1 MSSRGWPEADSSA
14 SNRASPSYSDHL
26 EPPGKFGPPDLDLD
40 RPVLE
45 RYFASLGGGTPAEIG
60 NYHQETPVDESIR
73 ARAIPASVLVPI
85 VEHTDGLYVL
95 LTRRSEDIS
104 YPGQVCF
111 PGGRAD
117 PGDASPEA
125 TALREAH
132 EEIGMNPESV
142 RILGRLGDYYTHS
155 AFRIT
160 PVVGLV
166 RPPLD
171 LTPSPREVT
180 EILEVPL
187 RVLTRAKSYRIWR
200 KVPEREEAF
209 YALEHGEVSV
219 TGPTV
224 CVAMGFYEALAL
236 WVSSAA

>member
-1 MSSRGWPEADSSA
+1 MD
-14 SNRASPSYSDHL
+14 
-26 EPPGKFGPPDLDLD
+26 
-40 RPVLE
+40 
-45 RYFASLGGGTPAEIG
+45 
-60 NYHQETPVDESIR
+60 QSIR
-73 ARAIPASVLVPI
+73 ARAVPASVLVPI
-85 VEHTDGLYVL
+85 VEHSDGLYVL
-95 LTRRSEDIS
+95 LTRRHQDIS

-117 PGDASPEA
+117 PEDTNPEA

-132 EEIGMNPESV
+132 EEIDLDPESV

-166 RPPLD
+166 RPPLE
-171 LTPSPREVT
+171 LTPSPQEVT

-187 RVLTRAKSYRIWR
+187 QVLTRASSYRIWR
-200 KVPEREEAF
+200 TLPEREQAF
-209 YALEHGEVSV
+209 YAMEYGEVRV

-224 CVAMGFYEALAL
+224 CLSMGFYEALAA
-236 WVSSAA
+236 WVSSSS